1 MVFKRHLFKKKQLLV
16 KHNFIGQ
23 ELWDIAK
30 KSLFRNHYYHYKFRI
45 AFNLNQH
52 EPVLHDTNRFFKT
65 FQKLVCP
72 YSLSKKVPS
81 KRLHFSRFF
90 INKQINTLKINNMLK

>member
-1 MVFKRHLFKKKQLLV
+1 MVFKRHLFKKKQLLI
-16 KHNFIGQ
+16 KYQFINQ
-23 ELWDIAK
+23 ELWKKIK
-30 KSLFRNHYYHYKFRI
+30 KSLFLNHYNHYKFRLS
-45 AFNLNQH
+45 FNLNQI
-52 EPVLHDTNRFFKT
+52 EPLLYDNNRFFKT

-81 KRLHFSRFF
+81 KRLNFSRFF